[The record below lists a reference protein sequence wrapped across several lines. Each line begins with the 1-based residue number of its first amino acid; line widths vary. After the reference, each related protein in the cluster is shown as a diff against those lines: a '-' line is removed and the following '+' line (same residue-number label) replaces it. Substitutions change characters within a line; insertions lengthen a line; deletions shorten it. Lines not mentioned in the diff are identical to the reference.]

1 MCLLPRTGTTYYPN
15 PYHQGYPPYHQKTS
29 KPKHEAP
36 PKLRHPLK
44 GAEDFS
50 SWMNHLKLALFMY
63 DIDCDGD
70 FTYWDLVEG
79 YLENWD
85 PYFPI
90 ELHLRE
96 KTYLR
101 AQAFVILTMERNCDD
116 DAHRLI
122 RNCTT
127 AASKFQRLREN
138 YENKLVADLGIV
150 VSDVVKLTYKEEE
163 GDIRSHIRTFD
174 ERWEK
179 MTMTA
184 GGNLKPEHQEFG
196 EVIERLSNCEMAK
209 KEYLLMTLPDTMK
222 YNQLVREIRN
232 RDNYTYGDVTANLRK
247 YVPQLAW
254 KKKGQRTFDGSNNP
268 SRNYHPTTK
277 N

>member
-1 MCLLPRTGTTYYPN
+1 MNQTMAEEVAEEAVDHEEVPKDRSHTTQTHITKDIHHTN
-15 PYHQGYPPYHQKTS
+15 RLKNKNMRHHQN
-29 KPKHEAP
+29 
-36 PKLRHPLK
+36 LR

-90 ELHLRE
+90 KLHLRE
-96 KTYLR
+96 KAYLR
-101 AQAFVILTMERNCDD
+101 AQAFVILTIERNCDD

-138 YENKLVADLGIV
+138 YENKLIADLGIV
-150 VSDVVKLTYKEEE
+150 VSDVVKLTYQEEE

-184 GGNLKPEHQEFG
+184 GGNLRPEHQEFG
-196 EVIERLSNCEMAK
+196 EIIERVK
-209 KEYLLMTLPDTMK
+209 W
-222 YNQLVREIRN
+222 QRRN
-232 RDNYTYGDVTANLRK
+232 T
-247 YVPQLAW
+247 
-254 KKKGQRTFDGSNNP
+254 S
-268 SRNYHPTTK
+268 S
-277 N
+277 